1 MLASTAV
8 SALTLRVTPSLEWI
22 NTFRHAAAAA
32 ITAGP
37 SKVAATSMEAASL
50 EAFLQLLQER
60 EEEAEMDEM
69 MAGEMLAEAD
79 AGAEEQQ
86 AIAATAQLLAV
97 QQEQHASDAAAQ
109 LVAEQLL
116 AVQQE
121 QQHAAAQLLAVQQK
135 QQQEQQQ
142 LLLAQLQQQQDIAT
156 AELLYKL
163 AQQKEQQHK
172 AQAEASAQAASAA
185 QAATIAAAAVPVVVT
200 PISFA
205 PAIVVE
211 EVKAAPVAATSSSQR
226 GSAASSS
233 AKPSSSGR
241 DSIPG
246 RNSTKVTITKSTTV
260 TAAASSKA
268 TASKAKANTIPA
280 AVMDAILADAV
291 ATAAP
296 KAQLLDLSLTL
307 TPLLWSEGPE
317 RDAEHNLQTVAA
329 MEDSDS
335 ALDTLR
341 SLMAHA
347 NQLCNQMPY
356 ALPAELLAE
365 LSPTPSIGTSPAAA
379 FPSLAAAALLT
390 SIRLQPASYLLP
402 SPSSL
407 HQLVSELFA
416 NGLTPVPGA
425 VRGAPL
431 NVRAVAI
438 AAAHC
443 ASLGSPPSHRQ
454 LNKLLALLSP
464 HDAALPVTEL
474 LSLMGMCLATDFKLS
489 KQLASR
495 CAARCLSSFTE
506 LGSASSLATLINAA
520 AHSGCS
526 SSDINAEQLALVLNE
541 LRPELSSLSPNS
553 LLSLLPSLTQ
563 LMPRASAPL
572 AAWTSSYCT
581 AILPHLREASDVQLQ
596 RVLGALAAFNHTP
609 PAMLMYMACGYAEDH
624 LTSTS
629 DSQMTI
635 SASSAVAL
643 LRHLVLQLNVSPLSA
658 TGEGLAGAWATY
670 TNGASVSS
678 GSSTSGNGR
687 STSGLTSSSFGEL
700 PVREMVDVL
709 HISARLGVRMH
720 PLQLTGLVKDILE
733 ASTKGKKQILSGA
746 DTARLLWAC
755 VQFRFVPAKK
765 LLSYLLERLVE
776 SVHVHDPSAVGKDGK
791 DAGATPPSGSLTM
804 PQLALAMRSLTQL
817 GCIPSSEKQVGSVG

>member
-22 NTFRHAAAAA
+22 NTFRQAAATSF
-32 ITAGP
+32 TAGP
-37 SKVAATSMEAASL
+37 GKVAATSMEAASL

-60 EEEAEMDEM
+60 EEEAEMDAM

-79 AGAEEQQ
+79 AGADEQQ
-86 AIAATAQLLAV
+86 SI
-97 QQEQHASDAAAQ
+97 DAAAQ

-121 QQHAAAQLLAVQQK
+121 QQHAAAQLLAVQQQ

-142 LLLAQLQQQQDIAT
+142 LLLAQQQAAQLQQQQDIAT

-172 AQAEASAQAASAA
+172 AQAEASAQAAAAA

-205 PAIVVE
+205 PAVVVE
-211 EVKAAPVAATSSSQR
+211 EVKAAPVAATSSQR

-246 RNSTKVTITKSTTV
+246 RNSTKVTITKSNTV

-268 TASKAKANTIPA
+268 TASKAKANAIPA
-280 AVMDAILADAV
+280 AVIDAILADAV

-296 KAQLLDLSLTL
+296 KAQLLDLSLIL

-365 LSPTPSIGTSPAAA
+365 LAPTPSSSTSPAAA

-454 LNKLLALLSP
+454 LNKLLALISP

-489 KQLASR
+489 KQLAAR
-495 CAARCLSSFTE
+495 CAARCLSSFSE

-520 AHSGCS
+520 AHSGCN
-526 SSDINAEQLALVLNE
+526 SSDINAEQLASILNE
-541 LRPELSSLSPNS
+541 LRPELSSLSPDS
-553 LLSLLPSLTQ
+553 LLSLLPSLAQ

-581 AILPHLREASDVQLQ
+581 AILPHLREANDVQLQ

-776 SVHVHDPSAVGKDGK
+776 SVHVHDPAAVGKDGK
-791 DAGATPPSGSLTM
+791 DAGATPPFGSLTM

-817 GCIPSSEKQVGSVG
+817 GCIPSSEKQVRSVGWMSVVT